1 MNLVRRNPWGNM
13 FTLQNRM
20 NHFFD
25 DASYPVFKGD
35 EELAMC
41 NWNPVVDIYDNEDN
55 IVIKAELP
63 GIDKKDI
70 VIDVKDRVLTL
81 KGERSLDNEVKEE
94 NFYRRERAFGKFER
108 AFTLPTDVDSG
119 KIRADF
125 KDGVLKIDI
134 PKPEKQ
140 KPKEITI
147 H

>member
-1 MNLVRRNPWGNM
+1 MNLVKRNPWGNM
-13 FTLQNRM
+13 FTLRNRM

-25 DASYPVFKGD
+25 DASYPVLKGD

-41 NWNPVVDIYDNEDN
+41 NWNPVVDIYDNDDK
-55 IVIKAELP
+55 IVINAELP

-70 VIDVKDRVLTL
+70 VIDIKDRVLTL
-81 KGERSLDNEVKEE
+81 KGERSLDNEVKED

-119 KIRADF
+119 KIEADF

-140 KPKEITI
+140 KPKQITI

>member
-13 FTLQNRM
+13 FTLRNRM

-25 DASYPVFKGD
+25 DESYPVFKGD